1 MTGLQARTLRL
12 PKNCRMSERQI
23 DEELH
28 PVQLEILRK
37 MSPDQRLRL
46 AGELTR
52 ATWNRALAAVA
63 RAHPGLS
70 DAHLAEQVY
79 PGL

>member
-1 MTGLQARTLRL
+1 M
-12 PKNCRMSERQI
+12 
-23 DEELH
+23 
-28 PVQLEILRK
+28 QLEILRK